1 MKMNKSL
8 KQYMYVK
15 AMLNVISGLSMV
27 TIITLGI
34 MYMSFDNAF
43 VFTDTEISITN
54 NPITAEQDIEF
65 YMVGSKKFQCNST
78 AAYGVAHAVDGS
90 HSHDLNTFTK
100 RYVQN
105 TAPGE
110 RVENGWHMAVPEHMA
125 KGGEYRVS
133 MTGEFDCVY
142 MIFKT
147 HKMQVFDNIYLKVI
161 PR

>member
-1 MKMNKSL
+1 MKMNNSL
-8 KQYMYVK
+8 KQYMYIK

-90 HSHDLNTFTK
+90 HSHELTTFTK
-100 RYVQN
+100 RYIQA

-110 RVENGWHMAVPEHMA
+110 AVENGWHMQVPEHME

-147 HKMQVFDNIYLKVI
+147 HKIQVFDNIYLKVI

>member
-1 MKMNKSL
+1 MTPL
-8 KQYMYVK
+8 RIII
-15 AMLNVISGLSMV
+15 LNIISGCSLA
-27 TIITLGI
+27 TLIILGVL
-34 MYMSFDNAF
+34 YMSFNNAF
-43 VFTDTEISITN
+43 VFTDTHISVTN
-54 NPITAEQDIEF
+54 NPVTAEKDIEF
-65 YMVGSKKFQCNST
+65 FMVGSKKYECNST

-90 HSHDLNTFTK
+90 HSHNLDTFTK

-105 TAPGE
+105 TAPGD
-110 RVENGWHMAVPEHMA
+110 RVENGWHMAVPEHMK

>member
-27 TIITLGI
+27 TIISFGI
-34 MYMSFDNAF
+34 AYMSFDNAF

-54 NPITAEQDIEF
+54 NPVTKDQDIEF
-65 YMVGSKKFQCNST
+65 FMVGSKKYECNST

-110 RVENGWHMAVPEHMA
+110 RVENGWHMAVPKHMQ

-133 MTGEFDCVY
+133 MTGETEHVDWGRNSFL
-142 MIFKT
+142 
-147 HKMQVFDNIYLKVI
+147 N
-161 PR
+161 

>member
-1 MKMNKSL
+1 MTGNRKYIMW
-8 KQYMYVK
+8 K
-15 AMLNVISGLSMV
+15 AATNVISGLSMV

-43 VFTDTEISITN
+43 VFTDTHISVVN
-54 NPITAEQDIEF
+54 NPIENDQDIEF
-65 YMVGSKKFQCNST
+65 FMVGSKKYQCNST
-78 AAYGVAHAVDGS
+78 AAYGVAHATDGS
-90 HSHDLNTFTK
+90 HTHELDTFTK

-110 RVENGWHMAVPEHMA
+110 RVENGWHMKVPDDMIH
-125 KGGEYRVS
+125 GGEYRVS
-133 MTGEFDCVY
+133 MTGEFECVY

-147 HKMQVFDNIYLKVI
+147 HKAQVFDNIYLKVD

>member
-1 MKMNKSL
+1 MTSNKKYIL
-8 KQYMYVK
+8 IK
-15 AMLNVISGLSMV
+15 AIANIISGLSMV
-27 TIITLGI
+27 TIICLGI

-43 VFTDTEISITN
+43 VFTDTEIGITN
-54 NPITAEQDIEF
+54 NPITKDKDIEF

-100 RYVQN
+100 RYIQN

-110 RVENGWHMAVPEHMA
+110 RVENGWHMAVPDDMVE
-125 KGGEYRVS
+125 GGEYRVS
-133 MTGEFDCVY
+133 MTGEFECVHL
-142 MIFKT
+142 IFKT
-147 HKMQVFDNIYLKVI
+147 HKSQVFDNIYLKVE

>member
-1 MKMNKSL
+1 MTTNKKFIL
-8 KQYMYVK
+8 IK
-15 AMLNVISGLSMV
+15 AAANIISGLSMV
-27 TIITLGI
+27 TIIALGI

-43 VFTDTEISITN
+43 VFTDTHISVTN
-54 NPITAEQDIEF
+54 NPVTKDKDIEF
-65 YMVGSKKFQCNST
+65 FMVGSKKYECNST
-78 AAYGVAHAVDGS
+78 AAYGVAHATDGS
-90 HSHDLNTFTK
+90 HTHDLNTFTK

-110 RVENGWHMAVPEHMA
+110 RVENGWHMAVPEHMK

-147 HKMQVFDNIYLKVI
+147 HKIQVFDNIYLKVD

>member
-1 MKMNKSL
+1 MTSNRKFIL
-8 KQYMYVK
+8 IK
-15 AMLNVISGLSMV
+15 AAANVISGLSMV

-34 MYMSFDNAF
+34 MYMSFNNEF
-43 VFTDTEISITN
+43 VFTDTQIGVTN
-54 NPITAEQDIEF
+54 NPIGVGDDIQF
-65 YMVGSKKFQCNST
+65 FMVGSKKYECNST
-78 AAYGVAHAVDGS
+78 AAYGVAKAVDGS
-90 HSHDLNTFTK
+90 HAYDLNTFTK

-110 RVENGWHMAVPEHMA
+110 RVENGWHMKVPNNMK

-133 MTGEFDCVY
+133 MTGEFECVH

-147 HKMQVFDNIYLKVI
+147 HKKQVFDNIYLKVD